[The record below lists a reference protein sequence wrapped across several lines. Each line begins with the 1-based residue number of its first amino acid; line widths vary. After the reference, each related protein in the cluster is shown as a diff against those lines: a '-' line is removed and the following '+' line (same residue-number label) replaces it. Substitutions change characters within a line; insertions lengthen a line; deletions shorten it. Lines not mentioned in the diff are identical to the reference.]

1 MNTNKIM
8 QIEENNID
16 KNKKNISLLKAAWLI
31 AVVIIISK
39 VIGFFRDVVI
49 AKYYGVGLVS
59 DAYFYAYQIPS
70 LMLILF
76 GGVGGPF
83 HSAIV
88 SVFSKIVGIDKETP
102 KFAINLFNTF
112 VNSTF
117 LVCFVL
123 TLLVFLFSDVI
134 CQIIISGGNQELISL
149 ASTHLKIMSPILV
162 IGGLIGIYY
171 GILVTY
177 NEFLIPNISPMLV
190 SFVIIL
196 TVSLVK
202 NDNLG
207 YALAFATTAGAMV
220 QFLFQLPKAFKL
232 GYKYKP
238 TLCCIKNEKYKN
250 ILELLFPSILSST
263 VGQIYI
269 YVDMFFASQLE
280 TGAWTAIGYAN
291 RVFQFPVGI
300 LVTAF
305 LVPLFPLFSKLVA
318 QNDFNGIRYY
328 FNKGIG
334 LLNFAAF
341 PILIGILLFSHDMIT
356 ILFQRGQF
364 DSNATKMVTMA
375 LIFLSVSIIPYIFR
389 DSLTRVYFAFN
400 DSKTPFYVALS
411 SVLTK
416 IVLNFIFVKPL
427 GIGGITLSTSF
438 VTLINGLLLGLFVR
452 KKIKMDFNI
461 YIKEF
466 LIMSLSAIFAFL
478 VGIVLYKYINVQ
490 GLICI
495 IIKDILIFLVLTI
508 IYAILTCLFKLSYA
522 KELFLRLKSRMI
534 K

>member
-1 MNTNKIM
+1 M
-8 QIEENNID
+8 QSEENNINQ
-16 KNKKNISLLKAAWLI
+16 NKKGISLLKAAWLI

-39 VIGFFRDVVI
+39 VVGFFRDVVI

-88 SVFSKIVGIDKETP
+88 SVFGKIVGVDDKTP
-102 KFAINLFNTF
+102 KFAVNLFNTF
-112 VNSTF
+112 VTATF
-117 LVCFVL
+117 LVCFAL
-123 TLLVFLFSDVI
+123 TLFVFMFSDVI
-134 CQIIISGGNQELISL
+134 CQIIISGGNPDLIAL

-162 IGGLIGIYY
+162 TGGLIGIYY

-190 SFVIIL
+190 SFVIIFA
-196 TVSLVK
+196 VSLVK
-202 NDNLG
+202 NDSMG
-207 YALAFATTAGAMV
+207 YTLALATTVGALV
-220 QFLFQLPKAFKL
+220 QFIFQLPKAFKL

-238 TLCCIKNEKYKN
+238 TLCCLKNEKYKN

-318 QNDFNGIRYY
+318 QKDFDGIKYY

-341 PILIGILLFSHDMIT
+341 PILIGILLFSHDAIV

-364 DSNATKMVTMA
+364 DANATKMVTMA

-452 KKIKMDFNI
+452 KKIKMDFKI
-461 YIKEF
+461 YLKEF
-466 LIMSLSAIFAFL
+466 FIMSISAILAFI
-478 VGIVLYKYINVQ
+478 VGVVLYKYIKVAS
-490 GLICI
+490 LPMVIV
-495 IIKDILIFLVLTI
+495 KDFLIFIGLSIV
-508 IYAILTCLFKLSYA
+508 YAAMTCAFKLSYA
-522 KELFLRLKSRMI
+522 KELFLRIKSKVIR
-534 K
+534 